1 LRGIRQRTGV
11 GITGM
16 RERVRYLHGPLNIS
30 SNASGTRISVM
41 LPIVSAPL
49 AEPRT
54 IFHHASAAIQ

>member
-1 LRGIRQRTGV
+1 
-11 GITGM
+11 M

-30 SNASGTRISVM
+30 SNASGTVM